1 MYQTVDTQYL
11 QTIPLF
17 HGLSQYE
24 LGQLCPVIK
33 LKSFAKGEIL
43 HYEKDK
49 QSKIFYLKTG
59 LLKVYKIDR
68 FDNEIFM
75 YNLFNDTLIS
85 EITDFEEI
93 GCFANAEFVV
103 PSDVLVIDFEGFKTI
118 YEQSPELMIRLLKE
132 FAKKSKMM
140 QCIINREIVFD
151 GTAKVA
157 FMLMN
162 DLESFNSLKKSDIAY
177 MLNIQP
183 ETLSRILKKLTRNE
197 MIVNREGTI
206 YINDTKALRAIF
218 E

>member
-1 MYQTVDTQYL
+1 MYHTVTAQDLKTV
-11 QTIPLF
+11 PLF
-17 HGLSQYE
+17 STLSTQE
-24 LGQLCPVIK
+24 LEELSTIVK
-33 LKSFAKGEIL
+33 VKHFNKGDIL

-49 QSKIFYLKTG
+49 QSKIYYLKEG
-59 LLKVYKIDR
+59 LIKVYKTDR

-75 YNLFNDTLIS
+75 YNLFNETLIS
-85 EITDFEEI
+85 EITDFENI

-103 PSDVLVIDFEGFKTI
+103 DSKILIVDFDGFKLI
-118 YEQSPELMIRLLKE
+118 YENNPILMMELLKE

-157 FMLMN
+157 FMLIN
-162 DLESFNSLKKSDIAY
+162 DLQTFNQLKKTEIAY

-183 ETLSRILKKLTRNE
+183 ETLSRILKKLTRNK
-197 MIVNREGTI
+197 MITSTRGKIAVNNNE
-206 YINDTKALRAIF
+206 ALRAIF

>member
-1 MYQTVDTQYL
+1 MYETVNIEYL
-11 QTIPLF
+11 NTIPLF
-17 HGLSQYE
+17 STLEKNE
-24 LGQLCPVIK
+24 LRELCKIVKIK
-33 LKSFAKGEIL
+33 HFNKGEIL
-43 HYEKDK
+43 HYEKET
-49 QSKIFYLKTG
+49 QSNIYYLKEG
-59 LLKVYKIDR
+59 LIKVYKVDR

-75 YNLFNDTLIS
+75 YNLFKETLVS
-85 EITDFEEI
+85 EITDFEKI

-103 PSDVLVIDFEGFKTI
+103 PSEVLVIDYEGFKEV
-118 YEQSPELMIRLLKE
+118 YANNPKLMMQLLKE

-157 FMLMN
+157 FMLIN

-183 ETLSRILKKLTRNE
+183 ETLSRILKKLTRNG
-197 MIVNREGTI
+197 MITAQDNTI
-206 YINDTKALRAIF
+206 SLCDQEALRAIF

>member
-11 QTIPLF
+11 QNIPLF
-17 HGLSQYE
+17 YDLSQHE
-24 LGQLCPVIK
+24 LEQLCSIIK
-33 LKSFAKGEIL
+33 VKSFAKGEIL
-43 HYEKDK
+43 HYEKDR
-49 QSKIFYLKTG
+49 QSEIYYLKSG

-68 FDNEIFM
+68 FDNEVFM

-85 EITDFEEI
+85 EITDFEKV

-103 PSDVLVIDFEGFKTI
+103 PSDVLVIDFEGFKAI
-118 YEQSPELMIRLLKE
+118 YEQSPQLMMQLLKE

-197 MIVNREGTI
+197 MIVSREGTI
-206 YINDTKALRAIF
+206 YINDKEALRAIF

>member
-11 QTIPLF
+11 QNIPLF
-17 HGLSQYE
+17 HDLSQHE
-24 LGQLCPVIK
+24 LEQLCSIIK
-33 LKSFAKGEIL
+33 MKSFTKGEIL
-43 HYEKDK
+43 HYEKDR
-49 QSKIFYLKTG
+49 QSEIYYLKSG

-68 FDNEIFM
+68 FDNEVFM

-85 EITDFEEI
+85 EITDFEKV
-93 GCFANAEFVV
+93 GCFANAEFVM
-103 PSDVLVIDFEGFKTI
+103 PSEVLVIDFKGFKAI
-118 YEQSPELMIRLLKE
+118 YEQSPKLMMQLLKE

-197 MIVNREGTI
+197 MILSREGTI
-206 YINDTKALRAIF
+206 YINDQEALRAIF

>member
-1 MYQTVDTQYL
+1 MYQTLNADYL
-11 QTIPLF
+11 NTVPLF
-17 HGLSQYE
+17 NHLSDDE
-24 LGQLCPVIK
+24 LQK
-33 LKSFAKGEIL
+33 LSAISKVKRYNKGEIL
-43 HYEKDK
+43 YYEKDK
-49 QSKIFYLKTG
+49 QSEIYYLKEG
-59 LLKVYKIDR
+59 LIKIYKIDR

-75 YNLFNDTLIS
+75 YNLFKETLIS
-85 EITDFEEI
+85 EITDFEKI

-103 PSDVLVIDFEGFKTI
+103 ASEVLVIDFQGFKAI
-118 YEQSPELMIRLLKE
+118 YEQSPNLMLRLLKE
-132 FAKKSKMM
+132 FAKKSNMM

-162 DLESFNSLKKSDIAY
+162 DLESFNSLKKAEIAY

-197 MIVNREGTI
+197 MIATEKGTI
-206 YINDTKALRAIF
+206 KINNKEALRAIF

>member
-1 MYQTVDTQYL
+1 MYHTVDAQYL

-17 HGLSQYE
+17 YDLSQHE
-24 LGQLCPVIK
+24 LEQLCAIVKI
-33 LKSFAKGEIL
+33 KSFAKGEIL

-49 QSKIFYLKTG
+49 QSEIYYLKSG

-75 YNLFNDTLIS
+75 YNLFNNTLIS
-85 EITDFEEI
+85 EITDFEEV

-103 PSDVLVIDFEGFKTI
+103 PSDVLIIDFERFKAI
-118 YEQSPELMIRLLKE
+118 YVQSPTLMMHLLKE
-132 FAKKSKMM
+132 FTKKSRMM

-157 FMLMN
+157 FMLIN
-162 DLESFNSLKKSDIAY
+162 DLESFNRLKKNEIAY

-197 MIVNREGTI
+197 MIVSREGTI
-206 YINDTKALRAIF
+206 HINDQEALRAIF

>member
-11 QTIPLF
+11 QNIPLF
-17 HGLSQYE
+17 HDLSQHE
-24 LGQLCPVIK
+24 LEQLCSIIK
-33 LKSFAKGEIL
+33 VKSFAKGEIL
-43 HYEKDK
+43 HYEKDR
-49 QSKIFYLKTG
+49 QSEIYYLKSG

-68 FDNEIFM
+68 FDNEVFM

-85 EITDFEEI
+85 EITDFEKV

-103 PSDVLVIDFEGFKTI
+103 PSEILVIDFEGFKAI
-118 YEQSPELMIRLLKE
+118 YEQSPQLMMQLLKE

-197 MIVNREGTI
+197 MILSREGTI
-206 YINDTKALRAIF
+206 YINDQEALRAIF

>member
-17 HGLSQYE
+17 HDLNQHE
-24 LGQLCPVIK
+24 LEQLCSIIK
-33 LKSFAKGEIL
+33 VKSFAKGEIL
-43 HYEKDK
+43 YYEKDR
-49 QSKIFYLKTG
+49 QSEIYYLKSG

-68 FDNEIFM
+68 FDNEVFM

-85 EITDFEEI
+85 EITDFEKV
-93 GCFANAEFVV
+93 GCFANAEFVM
-103 PSDVLVIDFEGFKTI
+103 PSEVLVIDFEGFKTI
-118 YEQSPELMIRLLKE
+118 YEQSPRLMMQLLKE

-197 MIVNREGTI
+197 MILSREGTI
-206 YINDTKALRAIF
+206 YINDQEALRAIF

>member
-1 MYQTVDTQYL
+1 MYRTVDAQYL
-11 QTIPLF
+11 QSIPLF
-17 HGLSQYE
+17 HDLSQHE
-24 LGQLCPVIK
+24 LEQLCSIIK
-33 LKSFAKGEIL
+33 EKSFAKGEIL

-49 QSKIFYLKTG
+49 QSDIYYLKTG

-68 FDNEIFM
+68 FDNEVFM
-75 YNLFNDTLIS
+75 YNLFNNTLIS
-85 EITDFEEI
+85 EITDFEKA

-103 PSDVLVIDFEGFKTI
+103 SSDVLVIDFEGFKAI
-118 YEQSPELMIRLLKE
+118 YEQSPRLMMQLLKE

-157 FMLMN
+157 FMLIN
-162 DLESFNSLKKSDIAY
+162 DLKSFNSLKKTDIAY

-206 YINDTKALRAIF
+206 YINDQEALRAIF

>member
-1 MYQTVDTQYL
+1 MYHTVDAQYL

-17 HGLSQYE
+17 YDLSQHE
-24 LGQLCPVIK
+24 LEQLCAIVKI
-33 LKSFAKGEIL
+33 KSFAKGEIL

-49 QSKIFYLKTG
+49 QSEIYYLKSG

-75 YNLFNDTLIS
+75 YNLFNNTLIS
-85 EITDFEEI
+85 EITDFEEV

-103 PSDVLVIDFEGFKTI
+103 PSDVLIIDFERFKAI
-118 YEQSPELMIRLLKE
+118 YVQSPTLMMHLLKE
-132 FAKKSKMM
+132 FTKKSRMM

-157 FMLMN
+157 FMLIN
-162 DLESFNSLKKSDIAY
+162 DLQSFNRLKKNEIAY

-197 MIVNREGTI
+197 MIVSREGTI
-206 YINDTKALRAIF
+206 HINDQEALRAIF

>member
-1 MYQTVDTQYL
+1 MYQTVDSQYL

-24 LGQLCPVIK
+24 LEQLCPVIK

-118 YEQSPELMIRLLKE
+118 YEQSPELMMRLLKE